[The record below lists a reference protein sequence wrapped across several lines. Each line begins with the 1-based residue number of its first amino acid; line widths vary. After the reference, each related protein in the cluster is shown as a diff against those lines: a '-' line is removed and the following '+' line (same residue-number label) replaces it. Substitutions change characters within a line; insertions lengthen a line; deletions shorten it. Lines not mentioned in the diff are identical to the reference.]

1 MKTRHPRI
9 LTRSIAA
16 LLATAAVL
24 APAASYAAS
33 GAWNLTTGGAWGTAA
48 NWTPVAVPGSAAG
61 DVITIGTNIIAAA
74 IITLDANRT
83 VGTLNIG
90 DSDSTHAFTLTG
102 NQLILDQTAA
112 GTALVRFGAAGSG
125 AAITNVIAST
135 IALTDNARF
144 YTTLTA
150 AQNLTGI
157 ISGAK
162 ALTFDN
168 DDGVTLAGPVSN
180 QGQFLLTGVN
190 TYSLGTT
197 IDDARVTITT
207 SSLALGAAGSAVVIQ
222 DGGQV
227 FNNTGLTAINYAFN
241 IAGNGWLETAGQLG
255 ALRLD
260 SGAIV
265 TGSVTMS
272 ANAAIGTNSGTGTV
286 NGIVSGA
293 FALTK
298 RGAATLALGGVNT
311 YSGGTNIEGA
321 SGSILQLNNAA
332 AAGTGAITWTAGS
345 LGRLRVNGGVTIGN
359 TINIPA
365 GLTGV
370 AATGLIERAGTGQS
384 TYNGAINI
392 AGSVTAGGHIF
403 GSNTVGDE
411 IVLGGLI
418 TASVPIVQRDG
429 RVIYRGGGT
438 GYTSLGVTGT
448 AMPGIANGISTA
460 AVVNLGQS
468 LTGTLDLNG
477 FDQSLAGVTFGNA
490 TGGNSNQ
497 GVVNL
502 GAKTLSLTGDLSSIS
517 TTTANVSHAINAVG
531 GALDVGATPRNFVV
545 PDTLAAEDLIIT
557 GAGINGAG
565 GVTKTGAGTLS
576 LNSLIAGA
584 PLTVSAGTL
593 ALTSSTVTG
602 ALTVNGG
609 TLATGKLITP
619 GSFSAGS
626 LAFGPGATTLRLKTG
641 TGGDLITVGA
651 FSTGG
656 GTTTVNVS
664 QFGGMLAPSV
674 TPYPLIN
681 YTSNAT
687 GLTGLTLGALGHATA
702 TLSDNGTSI
711 GLLVTANDRVI
722 WDGTASTAWTTA
734 ANGNWKLQSTLVAT
748 DYIEGDDVIFQ
759 DAPTNT
765 TVDIAAS
772 VSPSGVSFT
781 NTVATTYTV
790 TGAAGINGA
799 TGLTK
804 TGNGTVILR
813 TQNGYGGATAVNV
826 GTLELDHDATGGVV
840 LSATSGVSIAGG
852 ATLRITRDGTA
863 TAANTTFSRNL
874 TGAGALDVNMR
885 TGAVGTV
892 ADSLLLTGNSA
903 GFSGAI
909 RLLTPAT
916 GTYRLLG
923 TAPSQL
929 GTGSIEAQTGTQV
942 FVTGVNTYTNNLTI
956 TGTGFSEGASGNIGA
971 LRLDAGAV
979 WAGNIVV
986 SGSARIGSHASTGTI
1001 SGNISGGNLEFG
1013 ATNFNNSYTT
1023 ILTGTNSYGTTTIGG
1038 QNVQVAGVPSMRLN
1052 IGAGGI
1058 TGSLGAGNVIIN
1070 GDGANGVLGFDRSN
1084 GYTLAAGQTIT
1095 GAGSQPTRVF
1105 LDLDSQGAGFN
1116 DNGNTITLG
1125 TAAVG
1130 GNVRIGVSRANAVA
1144 TISGALTAQNLIIGN
1159 LNTAVPTP
1167 GATLNLATGAVVN
1180 VASISIAAGG
1190 GTAPLGNTA
1199 NAALNIASG
1208 TTLNVVTTLW
1218 MGEQSGSAGNVTQSG
1233 GNVTVGGHMRI
1244 GHWPNNTS
1252 NYAISA
1258 GTLTLSGVAGTFPY
1272 TTGGTEQTGGIYV
1285 GVDGAGFLTQSGG
1298 TVTTKFLVLDNRAD
1312 SVAGTNMPN
1321 GNDTYNLTGG
1331 TLVLSNAYG
1340 IITRNATSAVI
1351 LNGGTVQAGAGISPA
1366 LDTNKIT
1373 VGAAGVT
1380 LDTNGANTFT
1390 LYGPLAGTGIVSV
1403 TGGGTLTTVNGGA
1416 GANITVGGTMPG
1428 GSLGTASVNIGGTS
1442 TVLANR
1448 TGADVWSG
1456 SISGTGTLLKQNT
1469 GTLILG
1475 GSGSGFTGTA
1485 TVSAG
1490 VLAVPGNFAASINVG
1505 DGAALAGEPTAT
1517 PNLTVGTATGGVI
1530 VFDPNTPGALTTTN
1544 LTLNGTSSVDFSSI
1558 PAGAAPWTV
1567 INYTNLAGAGT
1578 FALGPTYR
1586 GGSITT
1592 GAGVVQVNSI
1602 VRQILTWTGG
1612 TNGVWDINTTANNWN
1627 NASPAPDTFYNAD
1640 DVNFGN
1646 GPTNVAVTLTGILK
1660 PWAVNV
1666 SAPSTNYTLTAT
1678 AGNQLFGPI
1687 GVNKTGAST
1696 LTLVGPNENF
1706 GPTNI
1711 GGGSISIANPAS
1723 LGGGAL
1729 GNSIAFSNGGRLT
1742 TTAALDLGLN
1752 RDIIVNTGGG
1762 SISHNSATA
1771 ANITIPGQLLS
1782 GGTDNIS
1789 FHSNAA
1795 GAGTFILTGN
1805 NGGATGNISVDAP
1818 TAVANGLTI
1827 LRIANA
1833 AAAPGGGIITLN
1845 YPAAAATTGNAV
1857 TLDLPGVTL
1866 PAAVGLNMTAFLN
1879 GAISQRSQVTST
1891 GISSI
1896 DGPIA
1901 LTGNAGS
1908 VIQFTPS
1915 AGTLTINGNI
1925 TEATPG
1931 SFGTVG
1937 TLATLF
1943 LRNAGN
1949 TVVNGTINLPNAL
1962 ISRVDPTG
1970 IVTIN
1975 STGNVWAETDVRSNS
1990 TLRIGANNA
1999 LAVGALLTI
2008 GQADN
2013 LASVFDMNG
2022 FSQEV
2027 NGLRSITGTANTT
2040 RGINNASVILSTLTL
2055 NGTIDRVYGNSTGF
2069 TGGNIT
2075 GNIAIVKNGANTQ
2088 TLAGPANTY
2097 TGNVTVNTGT
2107 LVAGGVPASNALG
2120 NPTIAGRTVTVNTGA
2135 TLSLTTNNVYGD
2147 GRIGGNPLTPNNNLP
2162 ATSVSGGTLTSTR
2175 YNVFGALTL
2184 NGATLTQ
2191 SSTDA
2196 GNYEGYQFRG
2206 NVTVGGAAA
2215 STIST
2220 GNGKADHLNANT
2232 IFAVADATG
2241 SAAADLVVSAPL
2253 RNQSGDYTLA
2263 AGGLTKNGIGTM
2275 LLSAIN
2281 TYTGAT
2287 IVDAGTLLVT
2297 GSISGSAVTVN
2308 AGATLG
2314 GGGST
2319 GPLTVN
2325 AGATLA
2331 PGSSPGI
2338 LSTGT
2343 ISLASTA
2350 TLSIELGGTTVIA
2363 GTDYDQLNVT
2373 GGVSLGGST
2382 LNVFILG
2389 GFTPQLNDT
2398 FLIILNDG
2406 ADAIGGGF
2414 AGITDGDTVNYGG
2427 YAFTFDSTY
2436 DGNGDTNLND
2446 VALISQ
2452 VPEPSS
2458 FVSLLAGLGS
2468 LVGLQRFRRRR

>member
-1 MKTRHPRI
+1 MKTRTPRI

-61 DVITIGTNIIAAA
+61 DVITIGTNIAAAA

-112 GTALVRFGAAGSG
+112 GTALVRFGATGSG

-162 ALTFDN
+162 ALNFDN
-168 DDGVTLAGPVSN
+168 DDGVTLAGPVIN
-180 QGQFLLTGVN
+180 QGQFLLSGVN

-227 FNNTGLTAINYAFN
+227 FNSTGLTAINYAFN

-265 TGSVTMS
+265 TGTVAMS
-272 ANAAIGTNSGTGTV
+272 ANAAIGSNSGTGTV
-286 NGIVSGA
+286 NGVVSGG
-293 FALTK
+293 FALSK
-298 RGAATLALGGVNT
+298 VGVGILALGGANT
-311 YSGGTNIEGA
+311 FTGGLTIAN
-321 SGSILQLNNAA
+321 GSAQLNNNAA
-332 AAGTGAITWTAGS
+332 AGTNTISLVAGGTAGTAT
-345 LGRLRVNGGVTIGN
+345 RLLINGGVTIGN
-359 TINIPA
+359 AVSFGNV
-365 GLTGV
+365 TGV
-370 AATGLIERAGTGQS
+370 AGQGTLQQTGTGLGTI
-384 TYNGAINI
+384 NGPITI
-392 AGSVTAGGHIF
+392 TGGPTAGGHF
-403 GSNTVGDE
+403 V
-411 IVLGGLI
+411 GGLLATNALVLNGAI
-418 TASVPIVQRDG
+418 SSTVALNQRDG
-429 RVIYRGGGT
+429 FVRYAGGGV
-438 GYTSLGVTGT
+438 GYNSLTVSGTSQVGAT
-448 AMPGIANGISTA
+448 NGISTA
-460 AVVNLGQS
+460 AAIVLGGS
-468 LTGTLDLNG
+468 LNATLDLNG
-477 FDQSLAGVTFGNA
+477 FDQTLTGVSLGNA
-490 TGGNSNQ
+490 TASSTITGS
-497 GVVNL
+497 VNL
-502 GAKTLSLTGDLSSIS
+502 GVRTLTLNGDV
-517 TTTANVSHAINAVG
+517 TTLNIASGNASHAINATAG
-531 GALDVGATPRNFVV
+531 GALDFGVTPRTFTVV
-545 PDTLAAEDLIIT
+545 DNLAAEDLSVT
-557 GAGINGAG
+557 GAAINGVG
-565 GVTKTGAGTLS
+565 GVTKAGTGTLF
-576 LNSLIAGA
+576 LTGVTAAA
-584 PLTVSAGTL
+584 PLTVTAGTL
-593 ALTSSTVTG
+593 GLAGSTTG

-609 TLATGKLITP
+609 TLATGKVSAP

-626 LAFGPGATTLRLKTG
+626 LSFGSGATTLRMKIG

-651 FSTGG
+651 FTTGG

-664 QFGGMLAPSV
+664 QFGGMLAPSL

-687 GLTGLTLGALGHATA
+687 GLAGLTLGTVGHATA
-702 TLSDNGTSI
+702 TLNDNGTSI

-734 ANGNWKLQSTLVAT
+734 ANGNWKLQSTLAPT
-748 DYIEGDDVIFQ
+748 DYIESDDVIFQ
-759 DAPTNT
+759 DLPVNS

-781 NTVATTYTV
+781 NTVATTYTL
-790 TGAAGINGA
+790 TGAGGINGA

-804 TGNGTVILR
+804 TGSGTVILR
-813 TQNGYGGATAVNV
+813 TQNAYGGATAVDA
-826 GTLELDHDATGGVV
+826 GILDLDHDATGNAV
-840 LSATSGVSIAGG
+840 LTGTSGVSVAAG
-852 ATLRITRDGTA
+852 ATLKLSRDDGNITFNRNISGAGTVLIDPHTAAGAAVRDVVLSGTNTGFTGLWKLSPSNLGAGGLGSFRTNTPVTA
-863 TAANTTFSRNL
+863 TNLGSAAVDVD
-874 TGAGALDVNMR
+874 AGGQLW
-885 TGAVGTV
+885 
-892 ADSLLLTGNSA
+892 
-903 GFSGAI
+903 F
-909 RLLTPAT
+909 T
-916 GTYRLLG
+916 GTI
-923 TAPSQL
+923 A
-929 GTGSIEAQTGTQV
+929 
-942 FVTGVNTYTNNLTI
+942 NNITI
-956 TGTGFSEGASGNIGA
+956 TGTGYAEAGGGTPVSVAAATTGGVYLGAGTAPFTYGGTGAIRMEGATLNGNVIVDGTAKIGA
-971 LRLDAGAV
+971 VNG
-979 WAGNIVV
+979 
-986 SGSARIGSHASTGTI
+986 TGI
-1001 SGNISGGNLEFG
+1001 IAGNISGVGASDMLVVGGGTAAHTITATGAVSVPRILVNGG
-1013 ATNFNNSYTT
+1013 ATAGSQTLQIGNNGTAGT
-1023 ILTGTNSYGTTTIGG
+1023 ISTPEIILYGS
-1038 QNVQVAGVPSMRLN
+1038 A
-1052 IGAGGI
+1052 A
-1058 TGSLGAGNVIIN
+1058 
-1070 GDGANGVLGFDRSN
+1070 ANGVLRMNRTDGLTF
-1084 GYTLAAGQTIT
+1084 TGQTIRGGAAITADLARTFFLVNTT
-1095 GAGSQPTRVF
+1095 GAGVTLDNST
-1105 LDLDSQGAGFN
+1105 LDLADGTNGGTIRVGDTAGSTGSILNIIGTSAVDVGFF
-1116 DNGNTITLG
+1116 TLG
-1125 TAAVG
+1125 ETANVG
-1130 GNVRIGVSRANAVA
+1130 G
-1144 TISGALTAQNLIIGN
+1144 T
-1159 LNTAVPTP
+1159 
-1167 GATLNLATGAVVN
+1167 VN
-1180 VASISIAAGG
+1180 Q
-1190 GTAPLGNTA
+1190 
-1199 NAALNIASG
+1199 SG
-1208 TTLNVVTTLW
+1208 TSSVNFLTTL
-1218 MGEQSGSAGNVTQSG
+1218 
-1233 GNVTVGGHMRI
+1233 RI
-1244 GHWPNNTS
+1244 GHFGTETS
-1252 NYAISA
+1252 NYNLTA
-1258 GTLTLSGVAGTFPY
+1258 GTISTSTAAPGTFPY
-1272 TTGGTEQTGGIYV
+1272 TTGSTEQNGGIYV
-1285 GVDGAGFLTQSGG
+1285 GIDGTGNLTQSGG
-1298 TVTTKFLVLDNRAD
+1298 SITTNFLVLDNRGDTA
-1312 SVAGTNMPN
+1312 AGTNMPT
-1321 GNDTYNLTGG
+1321 GIDTFQQNGG
-1331 TLVLSNAYG
+1331 TLVLKNAYG
-1340 IITRNATSAVI
+1340 IITRNATAAVN
-1351 LNGGTVQAGAGISPA
+1351 LNGGIIQAAAGISPA

-1373 VGAAGVT
+1373 VQAGGVT

-1390 LYGPLAGTGIVSV
+1390 LYGPLAGTGTVSV

-1442 TVLANR
+1442 TVVANR

-1505 DGAALAGEPTAT
+1505 DGASLSGEPTAT
-1517 PNLTVGTATGGVI
+1517 PNLTVGTATGAVI

-1544 LTLNGTSSVDFSSI
+1544 LTLNGTSGVDFSSI

-1592 GAGVVQVNSI
+1592 GAGVVQVNNI

-1612 TNGVWDINTTANNWN
+1612 TNGAWDINTTANNWN

-1640 DVNFGN
+1640 DVNFSD
-1646 GPTNVAVTLTGILK
+1646 GPTNVAVTLAGILK

-1666 SAPSTNYTLTAT
+1666 SAASTNYTLTAT

-1687 GVNKTGAST
+1687 GVTKTGAST

-1711 GGGSISIANPAS
+1711 GGGAISIANPTS
-1723 LGGGAL
+1723 LGGGAP

-1742 TTAALDLGLN
+1742 TTAAMDLGLN
-1752 RDIIVNTGGG
+1752 RDIIVNSGGG

-1818 TAVANGLTI
+1818 TVGANGLTI

-1833 AAAPGGGIITLN
+1833 AAAPGGGTITLN

-1866 PAAVGLNMTAFLN
+1866 PATVGLNMTAFLT
-1879 GAISQRSQVTST
+1879 GGGISQRTQVSSSGT
-1891 GISSI
+1891 SSI

-1970 IVTIN
+1970 IATIN

-1990 TLRIGANNA
+1990 TLRLGANNA

-2040 RGINNASVILSTLTL
+2040 RGINNASVTLSTLTL

-2075 GNIAIVKNGANTQ
+2075 GNIAIVKNGPNTQ
-2088 TLAGPANTY
+2088 TLAGPTNNY

-2107 LVAGGVPASNALG
+2107 LVAGGAATSTALG

-2135 TLSLTTNNVYGD
+2135 TLSLTTNNVYGS
-2147 GRIGGNPLTPNNNLP
+2147 GVGNLNQPT
-2162 ATSVSGGTLTSTR
+2162 TVVSGGTLTSTR
-2175 YNVFGALTL
+2175 YNALGALTL

-2191 SSTDA
+2191 SATDA

-2253 RNQSGDYTLA
+2253 RNQSGDYALA

-2275 LLSAIN
+2275 LLSAANI
-2281 TYTGAT
+2281 YTGAT
-2287 IVDAGTLLVT
+2287 IVDAGTLLVS

-2314 GGGST
+2314 GAGAT

-2343 ISLASTA
+2343 VSLASTA

-2382 LNVFILG
+2382 LSVSILG

-2414 AGITDGDTVNYGG
+2414 AGISDGDTVNFGG

-2436 DGNGDTNLND
+2436 NGNGDANLND